1 MNARELAISI
11 KRSLNDD
18 NGMFGPC
25 HKIEFHRAHW
35 ETILSALAL
44 LAAAE
49 ANDGST
55 PKTDAMWPGKNSA
68 KGGGRR
74 QDFIDL
80 ARTLERRCSGLAAEV
95 GRLKEDAERYRFL
108 RDAEYPE
115 PLLLML
121 REPGI
126 HRNFVD
132 AAIDAERAKP

>member
-1 MNARELAISI
+1 MTARELLDLY
-11 KRSLNDD
+11 RS
-18 NGMFGPC
+18 NGPVATFTTHGARE
-25 HKIEFHRAHW
+25 IVE
-35 ETILSALAL
+35 SALAL

-49 ANDGST
+49 ANDGTSPET
-55 PKTDAMWPGKNSA
+55 SA
-68 KGGGRR
+68 LDLKIAREYR
-74 QDFIDL
+74 QVSGAYIEMLDH

-95 GRLKEDAERYRFL
+95 GRLTKDAERYQFL

-132 AAIDAERAKP
+132 AAIDAERAK